1 MMIEEI
7 FTKLADYDIN
17 CRTYEGHF
25 LVTLKFDDNWTV
37 FEPMDERVQCRAY
50 HDRYIYCAPVADGGL
65 DAIFKA
71 IQDTVNYNEDAE
83 RKMELFQQKTEELSR
98 IFIDNPYEKLK
109 DITFTFQKKPKK
121 RRSQTATE
129 AIQTVVEEKVE
140 EIPKEDLA
148 REEDEPKEVVVV
160 TEERE
165 ETNKEEDVIPEVPVT
180 EPASNDGCG
189 TFLRRNTYD
198 EGDGFDEIEVPEGGF
213 EI

>member
-1 MMIEEI
+1 MMMEEM
-7 FTKLADYDIN
+7 FTKLAAYDIN

-37 FEPMDERVQCRAY
+37 FEPTDERVQCRLY
-50 HDRYIYCAPVADGGL
+50 HDRYIYCAPVLDGGL

-83 RKMELFQQKTEELSR
+83 RKMELFQRKTEELSR

-121 RRSQTATE
+121 KRLQTAPD
-129 AIQTVVEEKVE
+129 AAQTDADEKVE
-140 EIPKEDLA
+140 ENYKEEPSKEETAPKEA
-148 REEDEPKEVVVV
+148 VAA
-160 TEERE
+160 TEEKG
-165 ETNKEEDVIPEVPVT
+165 ETAKEEDAAPAVP
-180 EPASNDGCG
+180 NDGCG
-189 TFLRRNTYD
+189 AFLRRNGYGD
-198 EGDGFDEIEVPEGGF
+198 EGDGFDEIEVPEGGL